1 MDIPLYSWSNDIYH
15 ISTSLKIKPRST
27 SAPRCPTFS
36 LNVPPFWHLAKILR
50 VCGHRHFASADL
62 TSLEKNRFGTPQNA
76 MVLDPK
82 IGWLNEY
89 FTGFMFAFEPTPLCW
104 GPSWGV
110 LNLGTQKHRWDF
122 TCCCVISRS
131 GICRISRSLGKTRFG
146 VSQNCVTPNHWGP
159 PLKITKTLDDNLGFP
174 PC

>member
-104 GPSWGV
+104 GPSWGGLKLGDPKTQVRSHV
-110 LNLGTQKHRWDF
+110 LLCHFKIRNLQNLPQSRKDPVWCFSKLCYSKSLGTS
-122 TCCCVISRS
+122 T
-131 GICRISRSLGKTRFG
+131 
-146 VSQNCVTPNHWGP
+146 
-159 PLKITKTLDDNLGFP
+159 
-174 PC
+174 